1 MKLFNLDG
9 PFPDAIIAVLLVDRI
24 LDRLTAAGNNPLATT
39 QESDARGL
47 KHLPAPEV
55 VVITPQ
61 EVRVTVAERRA
72 SSF

>member
-1 MKLFNLDG
+1 M
-9 PFPDAIIAVLLVDRI
+9 DRI
-24 LDRLTAAGNNPLATT
+24 LDHLGAAGNDPPATT

-47 KHLPAPEV
+47 KHLRAPEV

-61 EVRVTVAERRA
+61 DVRVTVAERRA